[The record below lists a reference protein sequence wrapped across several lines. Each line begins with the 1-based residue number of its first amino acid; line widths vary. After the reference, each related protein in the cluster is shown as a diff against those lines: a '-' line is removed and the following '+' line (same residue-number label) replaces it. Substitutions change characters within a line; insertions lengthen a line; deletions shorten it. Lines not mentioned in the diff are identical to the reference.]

1 MLTEF
6 SQGPVL
12 WQTVAALVIFAAA
25 YLAILIEKWDRTYTA
40 LVGAVLMIALGIVPI
55 QKALSGYANWP
66 LVLYIASLF
75 ILSALIGQ
83 TGVLAYAASGML
95 RKFRLRPIAVLISVS
110 LLAAL
115 VAACFDS
122 LIAVALFVP
131 FLLKTSKMMKITP
144 VPFIISVL
152 ISVHIG
158 GAATI
163 MGNLPNRLIAG
174 GGRMTPGQLVL
185 QLAPLVLL
193 LLAVL
198 YLIMWGLYRNKLIVA
213 ETYKRELLRLT
224 PSSYLNADRNFVV
237 IGTTVIALTLIALM
251 LHRLL
256 GMQPAYVAAIGAV
269 LALAANYKAV
279 VQTAVKKDY
288 RALWHTFRDMQVLYF
303 LGLFIMAGGLT
314 YSGIAGF
321 FAYRG
326 LEMSQGSVSFLST
339 LLLWLTGFGSAMMDE
354 VPYITAM
361 MPIVDSIREALEA
374 SVQPIWLALIIG
386 SAIGGSAT
394 LISSVTNMVAAS
406 LSEQEGGGLT
416 QRGYVAVALPVCLI
430 LIGVATLYFRLF
442 LV

>member
-55 QKALSGYANWP
+55 QKALTGYANWP

-122 LIAVALFVP
+122 LIAVALIVP

-144 VPFIISVL
+144 VPFLISVL

-256 GMQPAYVAAIGAV
+256 GMQPAFIAAIGAV
-269 LALAANYKAV
+269 LSLAANYKAV

-339 LLLWLTGFGSAMMDE
+339 LVLWLTGFGSAMMDE
-354 VPYITAM
+354 VPYIAAM
-361 MPIVDSIREALEA
+361 MPIVDSIREALQA

-394 LISSVTNMVAAS
+394 LISSVTNMYAAS

-430 LIGVATLYFRLF
+430 LIVIATLYFRLF